1 MRFRRRRSLFS
12 SRPRRGLE
20 QSEPLKGQVWTRSE
34 QSMREPGVHW
44 AWRGLAAGLAMAECA
59 LLGWLWFG
67 PALSVQTVA
76 VEGTQ
81 HMTSSQVARAAG
93 LGRAT
98 TGGPGI
104 PGDTG
109 TTVFA
114 VTLDGSTTTTRLAL
128 GGGAPGPGGPGG
140 PGASSDPASA
150 AARDILARLSDPSE
164 TWGAA
169 SSPQTTLVPTGYL
182 VYVAPGA
189 LADQTV
195 PQSPVAWPLA
205 TPLAAFGVPAV
216 PDRGIVGLR
225 LGRLKT

>member
-1 MRFRRRRSLFS
+1 M
-12 SRPRRGLE
+12 
-20 QSEPLKGQVWTRSE
+20 
-34 QSMREPGVHW
+34 
-44 AWRGLAAGLAMAECA
+44 LAAGASKAM
-59 LLGWLWFG
+59 
-67 PALSVQTVA
+67 
-76 VEGTQ
+76 
-81 HMTSSQVARAAG
+81 
-93 LGRAT
+93 
-98 TGGPGI
+98 
-104 PGDTG
+104 
-109 TTVFA
+109 
-114 VTLDGSTTTTRLAL
+114 
-128 GGGAPGPGGPGG
+128 
-140 PGASSDPASA
+140 DPASA

-225 LGRLKT
+225 QGAVIGADVATLAPILSRATSITPFTSGGSAFMLYVRPLLPDEVPA